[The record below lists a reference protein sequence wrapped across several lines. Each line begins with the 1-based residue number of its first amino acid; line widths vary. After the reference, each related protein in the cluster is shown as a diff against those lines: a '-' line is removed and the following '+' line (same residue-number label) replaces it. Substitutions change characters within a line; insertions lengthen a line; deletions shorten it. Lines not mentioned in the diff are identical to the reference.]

1 MGLAETDSGPICE
14 SICLNRT
21 PPTRAPSPHPPLLSR
36 LPPPLLLDRI
46 HQPPAQRSRLRPAAS
61 ASPPPH
67 LDLVRPAAL
76 LRPHG
81 DAAALF
87 LGVRHAELQR
97 RRPKP
102 LAPRSSAAKRPSATP
117 LPREGDRYTGRPEP
131 RPRPPSEEGPSPTAS
146 RSPPGSAG
154 SHAAPRPPRPRPH
167 PSPRPGATSPCTP
180 QPSRSAPSSVDSACP
195 TTLSTDENLR
205 PGTAVVVRTR
215 TTTLK
220 TGEVLVFWLRA
231 TIVSPSPT
239 RGGYEV
245 VYGCNWPPGDPYGT
259 VHVPRRHVRMI
270 KLSSSPTTPPL
281 SRSSASLTTATAAA
295 ARNKETRP
303 LPRPT
308 TAGKSL
314 RLIRSLLP
322 EMERHARAA

>member
-1 MGLAETDSGPICE
+1 LSTAPGG
-14 SICLNRT
+14 SIAQHLKVPARF
-21 PPTRAPSPHPPLLSR
+21 RWHPR
-36 LPPPLLLDRI
+36 G
-46 HQPPAQRSRLRPAAS
+46 AAVS
-61 ASPPPH
+61 ASPFTAPRCH
-67 LDLVRPAAL
+67 LSLHAAAAP
-76 LRPHG
+76 LRPT
-81 DAAALF
+81 
-87 LGVRHAELQR
+87 LG
-97 RRPKP
+97 
-102 LAPRSSAAKRPSATP
+102 
-117 LPREGDRYTGRPEP
+117 
-131 RPRPPSEEGPSPTAS
+131 
-146 RSPPGSAG
+146 
-154 SHAAPRPPRPRPH
+154 
-167 PSPRPGATSPCTP
+167 
-180 QPSRSAPSSVDSACP
+180 
-195 TTLSTDENLR
+195 TDENLR
-205 PGTAVVVRTR
+205 PGTAVGVRTR

-245 VYGCNWPPGDPYGT
+245 VYGGDWPRGDPYGT

-270 KLSSSPTTPPL
+270 KPSSSPTTPPL

-322 EMERHARAA
+322 EMERHV